1 MWETRPPLKTK
12 VLQIIDDL
20 MFVGRTPIPMPSGT
34 PVGDAQRFSTTYREA
49 VGLGGAGR
57 RRFALLNAFIDF
69 ALRERG
75 RAELCAWLILYRHAK
90 PDDTV
95 TASVADLAR
104 RAGCTPRTM
113 QTALKRLR
121 SRRLLRRLER
131 GTLAGGPSIWRLATP
146 EPDGT
151 TGRILPVTTGTELP
165 V

>member
-1 MWETRPPLKTK
+1 M
-12 VLQIIDDL
+12 
-20 MFVGRTPIPMPSGT
+20 
-34 PVGDAQRFSTTYREA
+34 
-49 VGLGGAGR
+49 
-57 RRFALLNAFIDF
+57 LNAFIDF
-69 ALRERG
+69 ALRELG
-75 RAELCAWLILYRHAK
+75 RAELAAWLILYRHAK
-90 PDDTV
+90 PDGIV

-121 SRRLLRRLER
+121 SRQLLRRLKR

-151 TGRILPVTTGTELP
+151 TGRILPVTTGREVP